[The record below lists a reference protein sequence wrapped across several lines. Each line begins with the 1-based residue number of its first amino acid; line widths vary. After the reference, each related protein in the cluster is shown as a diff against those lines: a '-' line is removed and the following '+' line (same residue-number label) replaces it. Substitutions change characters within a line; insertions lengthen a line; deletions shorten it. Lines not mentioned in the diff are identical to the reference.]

1 MNWDAIGAV
10 GEVGGAITVVL
21 TLFYLARQ
29 IRDNSTQLQLGAVT
43 NIASLLNDAWSP
55 IYNNERN
62 MKIWVD
68 GLNDPESLTSVDYE
82 IFVLFVLRLM
92 KPFEVLVDHHIQGTL
107 SKEKLDD
114 YVRAF
119 NTHILTKPGGK
130 AWLEKYGSSVNVDTL
145 KLLKEGA

>member
-43 NIASLLNDAWSP
+43 DIASLLNDAWSP

-62 MKIWVD
+62 MQIWVD
-68 GLNDPESLTSVDYE
+68 GLSDPESLSSVDYE

-92 KPFEVLVDHHIQGTL
+92 KPFEVMVDHHIQGTL
-107 SKEKLDD
+107 SKERLDD

-119 NTHILTKPGGK
+119 NDHILRKPGGR
-130 AWLEKYGSSVNVDTL
+130 AWLEKYRSSVNMDTL
-145 KLLKEGA
+145 KLLEEVE